1 MVPEQKKKLLFGLL
15 LILSFSLFC
24 ISESIQQPAQW
35 SEQIKV
41 VSGITNSLA
50 ISDRSIAVDSLGNV
64 HIVCFDLVVG
74 VFYVH
79 NDSGSFESI
88 EIGPSGIFSV
98 IATDTSN
105 NIHIAYCGS
114 DGSPENDYEIFYT
127 NNIGG
132 SFSTSIKVTSNDVRD
147 FSPSIGIDSSGH
159 AYIAYEHTMGSQTK
173 IFCVNNSGG
182 SFGIPIQISN
192 NSYTNET
199 FPSITVDG
207 SGNIHIV
214 YYGNISMNEVDILY
228 TNSNAVYFPNS
239 TLIESPDEENSKASI
254 AVDLNGVAHV
264 VFQGRNLSA
273 PTTFEIFYVSNS
285 KGSFETPILID
296 NGEVYSPSVA
306 VGPVDDVHI
315 VYPKLDGGDF
325 EIYHTSNATGS
336 FGTPTKITEDD
347 RHEIYPSLTVDAF
360 GYVHV
365 IYMRLHGPLW
375 GEICYVTTS
384 PFPPQ
389 GILEGEGT
397 FPIHFVVIG
406 VSVAAVVGVIA
417 FIVVRRIRGEDSVV
431 GGKIRKEKK

>member
-1 MVPEQKKKLLFGLL
+1 MVLEQRKKLLLVLL
-15 LILSFSLFC
+15 LISSFSVFC
-24 ISESIQQPAQW
+24 VSESIQQPAQW

-50 ISDRSIAVDSLGNV
+50 ISDKSIAVDSLGNV

-74 VFYVH
+74 VFYVY

-98 IATDTSN
+98 IVADTSN
-105 NIHIAYCGS
+105 NIHIAYCGT

-132 SFSTSIKVTSNDVRD
+132 SFSTPINVTSNDVRD

-159 AYIAYEHTMGSQTK
+159 AYIAYEHAMGSQIK
-173 IFCVNNSGG
+173 IFCADNSGG
-182 SFGIPIQISN
+182 SFGAPTQISN

-199 FPSITVDG
+199 FPSMTVDG
-207 SGNIHIV
+207 SGCVHIV
-214 YYGNISMNEVDILY
+214 YYGNISMNKADILY

-239 TLIESPDEENSKASI
+239 TLIESSDEENSKASI
-254 AVDLNGVAHV
+254 AVDSDGIAHI

-273 PTTFEIFYVSNS
+273 PTTFDIFYVNNRR
-285 KGSFETPILID
+285 GFFETPMVID
-296 NGEVYSPSVA
+296 YGKVYSPSIA
-306 VGPVDDVHI
+306 VGPADDVHI

-325 EIYHTSNATGS
+325 EIYHTSNTTGS
-336 FGTPTKITEDD
+336 FGTPIMITEDD
-347 RHEIYPSLTVDAF
+347 RHEIYPSLAMDTF
-360 GYVHV
+360 GYAHV

-389 GILEGEGT
+389 GILEGGAV
-397 FPIHFVVIG
+397 PIHLVVIG
-406 VSVAAVVGVIA
+406 VSAAAVVGIIA
-417 FIVVRRIRGEDSVV
+417 FIVVRRFRGEDSVV
-431 GGKIRKEKK
+431 GGKIRKK